1 MGELYLYGAEQGR
14 RITDYERK
22 KRYNRV
28 LINTGEYMIR
38 FLMMGLIAA
47 AVFSGCTTTE
57 FNQGV
62 NDGVSDVKRV
72 IRGDNN

>member
-1 MGELYLYGAEQGR
+1 
-14 RITDYERK
+14 
-22 KRYNRV
+22 
-28 LINTGEYMIR
+28 MIR

-47 AVFSGCTTTE
+47 AVFGGCTTTE

>member
-1 MGELYLYGAEQGR
+1 
-14 RITDYERK
+14 
-22 KRYNRV
+22 
-28 LINTGEYMIR
+28 MIR

-47 AVFSGCTTTE
+47 AVFGGCTVKE

-62 NDGVSDVKRV
+62 SDGVSDVKRV

>member
-1 MGELYLYGAEQGR
+1 
-14 RITDYERK
+14 
-22 KRYNRV
+22 
-28 LINTGEYMIR
+28 MIR

-47 AVFSGCTTTE
+47 AVFGGCTTKE